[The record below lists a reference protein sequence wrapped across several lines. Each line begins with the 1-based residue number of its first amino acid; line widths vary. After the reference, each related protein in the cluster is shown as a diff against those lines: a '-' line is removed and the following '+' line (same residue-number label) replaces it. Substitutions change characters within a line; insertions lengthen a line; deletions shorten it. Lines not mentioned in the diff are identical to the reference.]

1 MRSKPS
7 VLAAAALAAAVIAGG
22 HQGLAERLDPPFH
35 ARHDHGHGG
44 NTSAPAPCED
54 GLAGAHAGGG
64 EVMMASD
71 AMRELVTFVR
81 EQGWGLEV
89 DLPEECTRGELVTI
103 VGAGMSAAGER
114 GGGGREDAHEG
125 TGV

>member
-7 VLAAAALAAAVIAGG
+7 VLAAAALAVAVIAGG

-35 ARHDHGHGG
+35 ARRHGHSG
-44 NTSAPAPCED
+44 NTSAPAPYED
-54 GLAGAHAGGG
+54 GLAGARTGGG

-81 EQGWGLEV
+81 ARGWGLEV
-89 DLPEECTRGELVTI
+89 ELPEECTRGELVSI
-103 VGAGMSAAGER
+103 VGAGMSAEGER
-114 GGGGREDAHEG
+114 GGGGREHAHEG
-125 TGV
+125 KGV